1 MTDAPVVGS
10 AAFELRAKRDQLK
23 QDLAAAERDLK
34 QSTGQMEADAN
45 RAGAGIGKGFGS
57 VAKGLA
63 IGITALVAVLGTA
76 ITLAVQ
82 FGGASLK
89 MANDIADSAKRIGI
103 GTSALQE
110 WEFVARRTG
119 QNAQEVSGSL
129 ENFALK
135 ASQAAAGLSKQSKD
149 AFAALGFS
157 QSDLKAFKDTEQLL
171 DAVIDRIG
179 ELKDPDDRVAIAEK
193 LGLGPLAT
201 ALREGSDEV
210 ARLRDEA
217 RDLGYVMDESLVK
230 KGAEAQGQ
238 LDDLSK
244 VIGIQMAEAFINL
257 SDEVLAFTSFI
268 ADALKGLNNFI
279 EGYGRTR
286 RVFDAVA
293 GDGVFANLST
303 GNLGGAVGAGWRNVF
318 GGGQANIQGRLRMAI
333 AKEQPDYENTDDPAY
348 LRSLSPE
355 RLAELYGGRSPNLS
369 GRTNLTPVTRTPRG
383 DNSAQRAAEREA
395 RRAERVQEEINR
407 AKERALRIEQDDL
420 LTVQQLYDLR
430 QRELGISRAGEDAD
444 LKSRLAR
451 KDLTKAEFDQ
461 LTSQNAINRGLE
473 DRIAKDVLARD
484 LADER
489 LANERALNDL
499 TVDLL
504 TIQSGAARTAGER
517 RKIEL
522 QLLQIAQRR
531 AREDLETELSRN
543 PSLSEADKNDRR
555 GRLADLQMGQ
565 TRAVNDRNLSPLEQW
580 RDASLKTAAEIDE
593 AYERIAANGLDA
605 LNNGIVD
612 AIMGTKTLGEV
623 FSNVAKQILADLLQ
637 IGVRRGITEPLANAL
652 FGGEQG
658 GGSKSWISDI
668 FKFAGNFKIPGF
680 AKGVE
685 NFSGGLAYVH
695 QGELLANLA
704 PGTSVIPANVVNG
717 MGGGGV
723 TRVVVT
729 TNDERF
735 NAYVDG
741 RAIPASE
748 AAFSSARTV
757 VPSDMAQASR
767 YSLSRR

>member
-1 MTDAPVVGS
+1 MSDAPVVGS

-23 QDLAAAERDLK
+23 QDLAAAENDLK
-34 QSTGQMEADAN
+34 KSTGQMEADAN

-201 ALREGSDEV
+201 ALRDGSDEV

-217 RDLGYVMDESLVK
+217 RDLGYVMDESLIK
-230 KGAEAQGQ
+230 KGAEAQGK

-244 VIGIQMAEAFINL
+244 IIGIQMAEAFISL
-257 SDEVLAFTSFI
+257 SDEVLAFTGYI
-268 ADALKGLNNFI
+268 ADALRGLNGFI
-279 EGYGRTR
+279 GKFDEWKQKLRMVYGDEF
-286 RVFDAVA
+286 VSSLAKGDAA
-293 GDGVFANLST
+293 GVSRSVITAARSG
-303 GNLGGAVGAGWRNVF
+303 R
-318 GGGQANIQGRLRMAI
+318 IQGMYNAYSNP
-333 AKEQPDYENTDDPAY
+333 QSDSDDPA
-348 LRSLSPE
+348 LVRQQMAVEDFGNRDPRDRSRP
-355 RLAELYGGRSPNLS
+355 RPD
-369 GRTNLTPVTRTPRG
+369 LTPVTRTPRASN
-383 DNSAQRAAEREA
+383 DRSQEREA

-451 KDLTKAEFDQ
+451 KDLTAKEFEQ
-461 LTSQNAINRGLE
+461 LTAQNAINRGLE
-473 DRIAKDVLARD
+473 DRIAKDVLARE

-543 PSLSEADKNDRR
+543 PSLSEADKSDRR

-565 TRAVNDRNLSPLEQW
+565 VRAVNDRNMSPLEQW
-580 RDASLKTAAEIDE
+580 RDQSLKTIGEVDE

-612 AIMGTKTLGEV
+612 AIRGTRTLGEV

-717 MGGGGV
+717 MGGGYQISVNPSPYFDVQVQKVAGPMVAAGEARAVRTSTDIGRRSLPGV
-723 TRVVVT
+723 QTRYGKLGT
-729 TNDERF
+729 
-735 NAYVDG
+735 
-741 RAIPASE
+741 S
-748 AAFSSARTV
+748 
-757 VPSDMAQASR
+757 
-767 YSLSRR
+767 